1 MSISEAFK
9 AFLENI
15 KVDNAETITLRY
27 EEITRALNQE
37 FRNTESKVSNS
48 FRIGSYGRWTAI
60 KGISDLDM
68 LYIMP
73 SGQWDYFK
81 DGDQSALLTKTAK
94 AISARYPR
102 TTVKVDRLVVQVLY
116 KDFHVEVQPVFEQP
130 DGSFKYPDTYNGGH
144 WKITKPREEI
154 SAMSQFGVEKNDN
167 LRRLCKMARAWKNKH
182 GVAMGGLL
190 IDTLA
195 YNFLS
200 QTADYDNK
208 SYLHYDWMSR
218 DFFKFLSE
226 QPKQDYY
233 AALGSRQRVRVK
245 KDFRSKAKKAYELC
259 LSAIQADKE
268 SYRNERWR
276 KVYGRGFPPRPDA
289 IVAEAVITMDAYQAP
304 NTEQFI
310 EDFFPVDVR
319 YDIELEC
326 DVSQNG
332 FRSLLLRS
340 LLASRTP
347 LFTSKKLRFYVTN
360 SSVPKPYEL
369 YWKVLNRGPTAVK
382 RKCIRGQIV
391 SDDGHLERHEQTNF
405 RGDHVVEC
413 YAVKNGIVVATDR
426 IHVPIKNE
434 GE

>member
-1 MSISEAFK
+1 
-9 AFLENI
+9 
-15 KVDNAETITLRY
+15 
-27 EEITRALNQE
+27 
-37 FRNTESKVSNS
+37 
-48 FRIGSYGRWTAI
+48 
-60 KGISDLDM
+60 M

-73 SGQWDYFK
+73 SGRWDDFK
-81 DGDQSALLTKTAK
+81 DGGQSALLTKTAK

-116 KDFHVEVQPVFEQP
+116 KDFYVEVQPVFEQP
-130 DGSFKYPDTYNGGH
+130 DRSFKYPDTYNGGH

-154 SAMSQFGVEKNDN
+154 SAMSQFGAEKNDN

-200 QTADYDNK
+200 QTENYDNK
-208 SYLHYDWMSR
+208 SFLYYDWMSR

-226 QPKQDYY
+226 QPKQDHY

-268 SYRNERWR
+268 PYRNERWR

-289 IVAEAVITMDAYQAP
+289 VVAEAVITMDAYQAP

-332 FRSLLLRS
+332 FRPLLLRS

-347 LFTSKKLRFYVTN
+347 LFTSKNLRFYVNN
-360 SSVPKPYEL
+360 SSVPMPYNL
-369 YWKVLNRGPTAVK
+369 YWKVLNRGPAAVK

-391 SDDGHLERHEQTNF
+391 SDDGCRERHEQTNF

-434 GE
+434 RE